1 MTRKIFLFIP
11 ILLTAFAARAQ
22 FTAQG
27 KIEYE
32 RKVNIHRQMDDMAED
47 SQNATMI
54 ERFKAQVPKFS
65 TSYFDLYFNADKVIY
80 KPGRESE
87 QQFKMFGGG
96 PAAENTVLTDFNS
109 QKVIANKQVYDQKF
123 HVTDS
128 MRVLK
133 WKITDEI
140 RTIANYKCR
149 KAVSKICDS
158 VYVVAFYTED
168 IMVSGGPEMFS
179 GLPGMILELAV
190 PRLYTTWVATKVELI
205 APKAT
210 DFEVADKGKKVTQKE
225 METTLQESLKQWGK
239 MANRNIWW
247 CAL

>member
-1 MTRKIFLFIP
+1 MIP
-11 ILLTAFAARAQ
+11 LLLAAIAAGAQ
-22 FTAQG
+22 FTSQG
-27 KIEYE
+27 KIEFE
-32 RKVNIHRQMDDMAED
+32 RKVNIHRQMDDMAAE
-47 SQNATMI
+47 SENASWI
-54 ERFKAQVPKFS
+54 ERFKSQAPKFS
-65 TSYFDLYFNADKVIY
+65 TSYFDLYFNSNKVIY
-80 KPGRESE
+80 KPGRESD

-96 PAAENTVLTDFNS
+96 PASANTVLTDLNG
-109 QKVIANKQVYDQKF
+109 QKILANKQVYDQKF
-123 HVTDS
+123 YITDS

-190 PRLYTTWVATKVELI
+190 PRLYTTWVATKVELT
-205 APKAT
+205 APKET
-210 DFEVADKGKKVTQKE
+210 DFEIVDKGKKASQKE
-225 METTLQESLKQWGK
+225 MVTALTESFKQWGK
-239 MANRNIWW
+239 MASRNIWW